1 MNTNSGS
8 LFRLIIITILFV
20 VNFLSLLRLLFQT
33 KTKTCV
39 HSFTYGLVL
48 IVVSSYIS
56 IWVPYLWTSFIHG
69 TAWPMIDPPLH
80 CLIQQVSISTVMT
93 MLLAILCLQKLF
105 ETFVSKR
112 AKLLSGIIF
121 FTWIFPQTIYSL
133 ISEVVSSSDNSD
145 LYFMDGLNDLRIQT
159 HSSSSPSASS
169 SKYPITQGILFC
181 IHRLDSSFIS
191 QMTHHY
197 VVLVIPLTAMFI
209 ITSSCSFFA
218 KKSLP
223 DTLSHINCNCASNDI
238 IVMICF
244 CINFTW
250 LLFAR
255 PMLALY
261 SLLQN
266 DLDVAKSLDE
276 IDEWTST
283 SLKPI
288 ESFPLDIGQHVILF
302 IIAILLPFSTR
313 FGIFNCF
320 ANRKQMG
327 KKDLAFL
334 SGVGGPLHY
343 LPRH

>member
-1 MNTNSGS
+1 
-8 LFRLIIITILFV
+8 
-20 VNFLSLLRLLFQT
+20 
-33 KTKTCV
+33 
-39 HSFTYGLVL
+39 
-48 IVVSSYIS
+48 
-56 IWVPYLWTSFIHG
+56 
-69 TAWPMIDPPLH
+69 MIDPPLH

-218 KKSLP
+218 KKSLRKFQV
-223 DTLSHINCNCASNDI
+223 SHDYN
-238 IVMICF
+238 
-244 CINFTW
+244 
-250 LLFAR
+250 
-255 PMLALY
+255 
-261 SLLQN
+261 
-266 DLDVAKSLDE
+266 
-276 IDEWTST
+276 
-283 SLKPI
+283 
-288 ESFPLDIGQHVILF
+288 
-302 IIAILLPFSTR
+302 
-313 FGIFNCF
+313 FNCCHIQLF
-320 ANRKQMG
+320 PYN
-327 KKDLAFL
+327 
-334 SGVGGPLHY
+334 SI
-343 LPRH
+343 

>member
-20 VNFLSLLRLLFQT
+20 VKFLIITPTF
-33 KTKTCV
+33 
-39 HSFTYGLVL
+39 
-48 IVVSSYIS
+48 
-56 IWVPYLWTSFIHG
+56 VPYLWTSFIHG

-197 VVLVIPLTAMFI
+197 VVLQTPCPISTAI
-209 ITSSCSFFA
+209 VHQTI
-218 KKSLP
+218 SL
-223 DTLSHINCNCASNDI
+223 
-238 IVMICF
+238 
-244 CINFTW
+244 
-250 LLFAR
+250 
-255 PMLALY
+255 
-261 SLLQN
+261 
-266 DLDVAKSLDE
+266 
-276 IDEWTST
+276 
-283 SLKPI
+283 
-288 ESFPLDIGQHVILF
+288 
-302 IIAILLPFSTR
+302 
-313 FGIFNCF
+313 
-320 ANRKQMG
+320 
-327 KKDLAFL
+327 
-334 SGVGGPLHY
+334 
-343 LPRH
+343 